1 MRRLTDSFKRSLA
14 EVRLKTTSTI
24 SVSCIS
30 AVEDGADV
38 ELAYAALISALLRD
52 PEFIIY

>member
-1 MRRLTDSFKRSLA
+1 Q
-14 EVRLKTTSTI
+14 TI
-24 SVSCIS
+24 VGRQPTQQDVDDFTELYQ
-30 AVEDGADV
+30 AVIDDGADG